1 MRCPLCGG
9 GPIRPLYD
17 RLEDG
22 IGLDRC
28 LSCGLRTVRPYPSA
42 AQVAALYT
50 ADYFRSPQPQRLGYE
65 DYGALRPALEATFR
79 RNLLVLRR
87 HAPPGRL
94 LDVGCAEGTFLA
106 LAAREAGYE
115 VSGVEISAEAAA
127 RARAASGAPVHAG
140 TLADLPRPERPYD
153 VVTLWDVLEHTTDPA
168 EVLARVAGVLRPG
181 GILALTVPDPD
192 GLAGR
197 AMGRWWFG
205 YAKVR
210 EHPVFFRRA
219 TLRAALVRAGFEVR
233 TQRGHPYTVPAAWLL
248 GRAARYAG
256 AAARAA
262 AAAASAVGLGGTL
275 VPFPFVNQLVIA
287 GRRAR

>member
-1 MRCPLCGG
+1 M
-9 GPIRPLYD
+9 RPLYD

-28 LSCGLRTVRPYPSA
+28 LGCGLRTVRPFPTA
-42 AQVAALYT
+42 AAVAALYT
-50 ADYFRSPQPQRLGYE
+50 AEYFRSPQTQRLGYE

-87 HAPPGRL
+87 HAPRGRL
-94 LDVGCAEGTFLA
+94 LDVGCAEGTFLVV
-106 LAAREAGYE
+106 AREAGYD
-115 VSGVEISAEAAA
+115 VAGVEISAEAAA
-127 RARAASGAPVHAG
+127 RARSVSGAPVHAG
-140 TLADLPRPERPYD
+140 TLADLPRPHHPYD
-153 VVTLWDVLEHTTDPA
+153 AATLWDVLEHTTDPGD
-168 EVLARVAGVLRPG
+168 VLARTAGVLRPG

-219 TLRAALVRAGFEVR
+219 TLRSALRRAGFEVR
-233 TQRGHPYTVPAAWLL
+233 TQRGHPYTVPAGWLL
-248 GRAARYAG
+248 GRASRYAG
-256 AAARAA
+256 GLARMAAGAA
-262 AAAASAVGLGGTL
+262 TAAGLGRTL

-287 GRRAR
+287 ERRLPA